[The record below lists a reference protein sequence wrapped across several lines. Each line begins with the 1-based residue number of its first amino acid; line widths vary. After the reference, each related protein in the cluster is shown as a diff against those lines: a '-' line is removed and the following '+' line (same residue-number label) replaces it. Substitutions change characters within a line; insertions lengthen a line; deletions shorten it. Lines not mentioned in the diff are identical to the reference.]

1 MSDNELESNMQMD
14 ESNLFKHIAVI
25 IENRKESIASR
36 ANCEVTL
43 MYWEVGHYI
52 NTTILEG
59 DRAKYGKKIIAK
71 LAEQL
76 QTKYGNSFDYANI
89 RRMIQLAERFPDFEI
104 LVPLARELSWS
115 HFIALLPIKSDDAF
129 MYYANDAI
137 CRKLGKRELRN
148 QISRKSYERREIANM
163 ELSEQTAV
171 PLHLFKDPYLLDT
184 LGLKDDFL
192 EADLEKAI
200 LVELEKFFLEFGH
213 GFSFVERQ
221 KRMTMDGDDFRL
233 DLLFYHRDLKRLVA
247 VELKIGKFKPQ
258 YKGQMEF
265 YLRWLNQYER
275 REGEDAPIGL
285 ILCTEASRDQIELM
299 EMDKAG
305 IAVAQYWTA
314 LPPKAEFERK
324 IKEIY
329 AETQERLERR
339 KELGIDSSSTR
350 EIDYF
355 LERDKEEEDE

>member
-1 MSDNELESNMQMD
+1 M
-14 ESNLFKHIAVI
+14 
-25 IENRKESIASR
+25 
-36 ANCEVTL
+36 
-43 MYWEVGHYI
+43 
-52 NTTILEG
+52 
-59 DRAKYGKKIIAK
+59 
-71 LAEQL
+71 
-76 QTKYGNSFDYANI
+76 
-89 RRMIQLAERFPDFEI
+89 
-104 LVPLARELSWS
+104 SWS
-115 HFIALLPIKSDDAF
+115 HFITLLPIKSDDAF

-148 QISRKSYERREIANM
+148 RISRKSYERREIANM

-192 EADLEKAI
+192 EA
-200 LVELEKFFLEFGH
+200 
-213 GFSFVERQ
+213 
-221 KRMTMDGDDFRL
+221 DFRL

-275 REGEDAPIGL
+275 REGENAPIGL

-299 EMDKAG
+299 EMDKVG

-314 LPPKAEFERK
+314 LPPKAEFARK

-339 KELGIDSSSTR
+339 KELRIDCSSTR